1 MGYTP
6 GPWKAC
12 GMNRGGCVCGQVY
25 SDPADVMVAVA
36 ISSKDESYTLGE
48 GVIHGSEQFH
58 ANARLIAAAPQLCEA
73 LQACVKNWG
82 PRDVFLL
89 PEEKAA
95 LQQARAALKAAGVE
109 G

>member
-58 ANARLIAAAPQLCEA
+58 ANARLIAAAPQLVEA
-73 LQACVKNWG
+73 LKHVIHDKDIWG
-82 PRDVFLL
+82 AVSV
-89 PEEKAA
+89 EAM
-95 LQQARAALKAAGVE
+95 QQARAALKAAGVE